1 MTKDHRLDQVFRYV
15 DDNIER
21 FVIEFRDLLRIPS
34 IAKTLHVTKCSE
46 EVKDLMT
53 KAGVKVEVDS
63 VEEKVPNIFGEFK
76 SGFNRKT
83 LLLYSHFDVYPVNNI
98 DKWRRDP
105 FVADVIDGK
114 IIARGTSDSKG
125 NLIALI
131 KATEAIYH
139 ILNGVSLDLKFL
151 FGGDEELGSPSLPQ
165 FIKEHQDKL
174 NADAAVVFDATL
186 DEGNVPALN
195 LGRGNTFTNDD
206 EVVQAACKASEKT
219 YNGLPTIYRS
229 VETYPMHLIS
239 KLGIKT
245 LSTGCGSFKGSTH
258 SINES
263 IAVDDFSKGIKYA
276 AAILYFYGLK

>member
-1 MTKDHRLDQVFRYV
+1 M
-15 DDNIER
+15 
-21 FVIEFRDLLRIPS
+21 PS
-34 IAKTLHVTKCSE
+34 IVKTPHVTKCSE
-46 EVKDLMT
+46 AVKDLMT
-53 KAGVKVEVDS
+53 KAGVKVEVDAA
-63 VEEKVPNIFGEFK
+63 ERKVPNIFGEFK
-76 SGFNRKT
+76 SRLNRKT

-105 FVADVIDGK
+105 FAADVIDGI

-131 KATEAIYH
+131 KATEAISQT
-139 ILNGVSLDLKFL
+139 LDGFSLDLKFI

-174 NADAAVVFDATL
+174 NADAAIVFDATL

-195 LGRGNTFTNDD
+195 LGRGNQMTNED
-206 EVVQAACKASEKT
+206 EIVQAAYEASEKI
-219 YNGLPTIYRS
+219 YNGPPTIYRS

-239 KLGIKT
+239 KLGIRT
-245 LSTGCGSFKGSTH
+245 LSTGCGSFQGHTH

-263 IAVDDFSKGIKYA
+263 ITVDDFGKGTKYA
-276 AAILYFYGLK
+276 AAMLYFYGLK